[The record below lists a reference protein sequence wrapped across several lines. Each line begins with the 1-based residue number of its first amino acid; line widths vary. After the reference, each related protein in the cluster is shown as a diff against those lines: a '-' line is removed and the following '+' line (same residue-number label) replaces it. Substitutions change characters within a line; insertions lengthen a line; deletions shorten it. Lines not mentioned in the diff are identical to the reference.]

1 MDKDGLIPPGC
12 GDPCTPATPGRS
24 GETIDVMGLV
34 RGMYYVRVFGAQD
47 ADTDYTLRVK
57 VTAGGL
63 CREDFT
69 EEVQLPFREA
79 DVFKCA
85 EAIHKWCFNHPGGN
99 LRALAEFQNND
110 FDLVL
115 RNEAGVALER
125 ADSNDNVEEC
135 MEGDRA
141 AGRYCIDVILGSRT
155 YTISI
160 DDQACPW

>member
-57 VTAGGL
+57 VTAGEL

-69 EEVQLPFREA
+69 EEVEPILDTCPLCHINPMPPEEA
-79 DVFKCA
+79 AAV
-85 EAIHKWCFNHPGGN
+85 
-99 LRALAEFQNND
+99 LRA
-110 FDLVL
+110 VPT
-115 RNEAGVALER
+115 G
-125 ADSNDNVEEC
+125 
-135 MEGDRA
+135 
-141 AGRYCIDVILGSRT
+141 
-155 YTISI
+155 
-160 DDQACPW
+160 